1 MDNLALDSLFIGDT
15 VTKQINLNGY
25 YPADYTLKYEIG
37 AITLTFS
44 DDGVNFTL
52 SAVLTGITTGE
63 YNYRA
68 VIIDKA
74 TSAKTTLLQG
84 RVKITDLSYKSHAR
98 KVLDAIEAT
107 IEGTA
112 TQSQSEMTI
121 NGRSI
126 KYFSPEQLLKLR
138 STYKRE
144 IANEEA
150 SDRIR
155 AGLGSKNKI
164 LVRF

>member
-1 MDNLALDSLFIGDT
+1 MDNLTLDSLFIGDT

-25 YPADYTLKYEIG
+25 FPADYTLKYEIG
-37 AITLTFS
+37 AITFTFS

-63 YNYRA
+63 YSYRA
-68 VIIDKA
+68 VIINKS
-74 TSAKTTLLQG
+74 TTAKTTLLQG

-98 KVLDAIEAT
+98 ITLDAIEAILQT
-107 IEGTA
+107 P
-112 TQSQSEMTI
+112 SMQSEFTI

-126 KYFSPEQLLKLR
+126 KYFSSEQLLKLR

-144 IANEEA
+144 VANEEA

>member
-1 MDNLALDSLFIGDT
+1 MENLSLDSLFIGDT

-25 YPADYTLKYEIG
+25 SPADYTLKYEIG

-44 DDGVNFTL
+44 DDGINFTL
-52 SAVLTGITTGE
+52 SAVITGITTGE

-68 VIIDKA
+68 VIINKA
-74 TSAKTTLLQG
+74 TSAKTTLMQG

-126 KYFSPEQLLKLR
+126 KYFSSEHLLKLR

-150 SDRIR
+150 SERIK

>member
-25 YPADYTLKYEIG
+25 PTADYILKYEIG
-37 AITLTFS
+37 EIVLIFS
-44 DDGVNFTL
+44 DDGTNFTL
-52 SAVLTGITTGE
+52 SAVINGITTGE

-84 RVKITDLSYKSHAR
+84 RVKVTDLSYKTHAR

-112 TQSQSEMTI
+112 TQSQYEMTI

-144 IANEEA
+144 IANEES